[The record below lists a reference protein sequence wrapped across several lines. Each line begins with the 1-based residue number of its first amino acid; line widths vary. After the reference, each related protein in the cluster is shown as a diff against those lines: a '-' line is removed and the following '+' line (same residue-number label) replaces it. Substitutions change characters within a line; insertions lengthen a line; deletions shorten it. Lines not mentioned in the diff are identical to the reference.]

1 MSRRRR
7 SERVRDSRPT
17 RRASGG
23 RPTNDAAGAARV
35 PGRTTGG
42 RFVARTSSPVPAAVD
57 TPVHAADTPS
67 AAPAL
72 RSLPPSPPIHLP
84 PAAPPTPGATGPT
97 SVERALALASAE
109 HGLLKHEALHLK
121 RCQIGYFGLGIGAAG
136 AVVGLTKDGDAG
148 FAPMIYLGAL
158 LVLIPTWR
166 VFFDKAKS
174 ITRIVGY
181 YRHLETMLRTG
192 VVPAGYVGWE
202 NGLERFRR
210 ESERGPAGFGG
221 LAATRSV
228 VTAASRHPS
237 PYWRIVNGSF
247 AALSTAVVAI
257 GIARAALAPTTPAAW
272 GCFGAAWVVA
282 VCVILWSAERTFDA
296 VAELEGGLH
305 AYRSTEACWGYVL
318 AQPA

>member
-1 MSRRRR
+1 VPAR
-7 SERVRDSRPT
+7 
-17 RRASGG
+17 
-23 RPTNDAAGAARV
+23 TN
-35 PGRTTGG
+35 GG
-42 RFVARTSSPVPAAVD
+42 RFVARTPSPVAAAVD
-57 TPVHAADTPS
+57 TPAPADDTPP

-72 RSLPPSPPIHLP
+72 RSLPPSPPLHLP
-84 PAAPPTPGATGPT
+84 PAAPPTPPSPGASGPT
-97 SVERALALASAE
+97 SVERALALAEAE

-210 ESERGPAGFGG
+210 ESERGTAGFGG

-247 AALSTAVVAI
+247 AALCTSVVAI

-296 VAELEGGLH
+296 VAELEGGIH
-305 AYRSTEACWGYVL
+305 SYRANEACWGFVL